1 MMDAENVRLGE
12 ICTIQYGF
20 AFNSKKFTE
29 DDSKIPLI
37 RIRDV
42 KRGFSNTYYDGPFS
56 SEYLVHKGD
65 LLVGMDGEFNIAR
78 WKSQDALLNQRVCK
92 IVANS
97 NVDEEYLRFYL
108 KRALKD
114 IENKTSFV
122 TVKHLSAKK
131 LSNLVIKLPKKNI
144 QISISKQLSFLESL
158 IHNFN
163 EENVLFDEL
172 VKARFVEMFGDPL
185 INEKGW
191 KIRKLKNISN
201 KIGSGATPKG
211 GKEVY
216 IHNGISLIRSMN
228 VYNNRF
234 EYKELAHITDEQAK
248 KLSNVKVEKNDILL
262 NITGA
267 SVARCYIVPIDILP
281 ARVNQHVCII
291 RCKEIIHPIFLHG
304 VITNKEYQ
312 NHLLKLA
319 GTGATREA
327 INKQQIESLD
337 VIFPPIELQN
347 QFADFVK
354 EVDKSR
360 FVEMFGDIISNDKNW
375 NSKPLKELCDIS
387 RGASP
392 RPISDYLGGTI
403 PWIKI
408 GDATIGDSIYINST
422 KEHIIKEGVRK
433 SRFIKKGSLIFA
445 NCGVSLGFCRIIN
458 FDGCIHDGWLAF
470 QNIDTSL
477 NKIFLL
483 TTINQMTGYFRKIA
497 PGGTQ
502 PNLNTDIVGNY
513 IQVVPPLELQNQFA
527 DFVKEVDKSRFIIK
541 SMIKEGLL

>member
-1 MMDAENVRLGE
+1 MEYKLEEFITYEQPAKYIVESDQYNDSYDIPVLTAGQTFILGYTNEQDNIFDNLPVIIFDDFTTSVQYVDFPFKVKSSAMKLLKNTSKSNLKYCYYMLKYFQKQPENHKRQWISSTSQIKIDLPN
-12 ICTIQYGF
+12 IDNQ
-20 AFNSKKFTE
+20 
-29 DDSKIPLI
+29 SKIVEKLDFVQEI
-37 RIRDV
+37 IAKY
-42 KRGFSNTYYDGPFS
+42 KR
-56 SEYLVHKGD
+56 
-65 LLVGMDGEFNIAR
+65 
-78 WKSQDALLNQRVCK
+78 QLNM
-92 IVANS
+92 
-97 NVDEEYLRFYL
+97 L
-108 KRALKD
+108 
-114 IENKTSFV
+114 
-122 TVKHLSAKK
+122 
-131 LSNLVIKLPKKNI
+131 
-144 QISISKQLSFLESL
+144 
-158 IHNFN
+158 
-163 EENVLFDEL
+163 DEL

-211 GKEVY
+211 GQEVY

-360 FVEMFGDIISNDKNW
+360 F
-375 NSKPLKELCDIS
+375 
-387 RGASP
+387 
-392 RPISDYLGGTI
+392 
-403 PWIKI
+403 
-408 GDATIGDSIYINST
+408 
-422 KEHIIKEGVRK
+422 
-433 SRFIKKGSLIFA
+433 
-445 NCGVSLGFCRIIN
+445 
-458 FDGCIHDGWLAF
+458 
-470 QNIDTSL
+470 
-477 NKIFLL
+477 
-483 TTINQMTGYFRKIA
+483 
-497 PGGTQ
+497 
-502 PNLNTDIVGNY
+502 
-513 IQVVPPLELQNQFA
+513 
-527 DFVKEVDKSRFIIK
+527 IIK